1 MESVFAQT
9 FPSWRLIIS
18 ENGPGS
24 EKLKL
29 ALESFLNDPRVSHI
43 VTGDRVSLAHNWTNA
58 VRNTAAPYIAMLNDD
73 DRWQPEFLQ
82 RRVELLEKHSQCA
95 FAFAGYTMIDEQS
108 RETGDVTFSFSEG
121 PHRVSEML
129 PVFYQYNI
137 VAPSA
142 GVIRQSAFEAI
153 GAAYRDIF
161 LTDHDMYLRLAAK
174 FDVGFLEGVDSEC
187 RIYDTQNSA
196 TRRLELG
203 RGHLEVL
210 ESAGD
215 VPVGNAVRRRAHAK
229 AHVACALDNA
239 ELGRRRA
246 ALSHVGKAVRAEPL
260 SLLRPEIGG
269 RIALVLATLA
279 AGRAGLRLFTRLRL
293 GRFEARTT
301 GIRRAQRRF

>member
-1 MESVFAQT
+1 M
-9 FPSWRLIIS
+9 I
-18 ENGPGS
+18 
-24 EKLKL
+24 
-29 ALESFLNDPRVSHI
+29 
-43 VTGDRVSLAHNWTNA
+43 SLARNWTNA
-58 VRNTAAPYIAMLNDD
+58 VRNTTALYIAMLNDD
-73 DRWQPEFLQ
+73 DRWRPEFLQ

-95 FAFAGYTMIDEQS
+95 FAFAGYTMIDDKGE
-108 RETGDVTFSFSEG
+108 ETGEVAFKFSEG

-153 GAAYRDIF
+153 GAGYRDIF
-161 LTDHDMYLRLAAK
+161 LTDHDMYLRLASR
-174 FDVGFLEGVDSEC
+174 FDVGFLEGTDSEC